1 MDAVQRLAIRD
12 PGLPLRCGGNVRPML
27 VDERSPIPLVDRVS
41 TAVAAGYTGFDMPS
55 ITSVGRFGFDI
66 WADFAPSRG
75 AA

>member
-1 MDAVQRLAIRD
+1 
-12 PGLPLRCGGNVRPML
+12 ML